1 MTDRYATVPAQARDF
16 QGQRAGIVTRV
27 AASVVDFLVVIFAI
41 CLIYGGI
48 ILATFIIRPSSFH
61 WPRNL
66 SWSVP
71 VVYIVLVT
79 AYLAFS
85 WAGTGRT
92 YGGAL
97 LGVRVVNHKGATMR
111 LPGAILRAV
120 LCVVFPIGLLWVA
133 ISSAN
138 RSVQDLIFRTS
149 VIYDWSARAEPESSG
164 QKTLALP
171 GT

>member
-1 MTDRYATVPAQARDF
+1 MTDRYATVPAQARGF

-27 AASVVDFLVVIFAI
+27 AASVVDFLLVILAI

-48 ILATFIIRPSSFH
+48 ALATFIVRPSSFH
-61 WPRNL
+61 WPKNI

-71 VVYIVLVT
+71 VVYFVLLT
-79 AYLAFS
+79 AYLSFS

-92 YGGAL
+92 YGAAL
-97 LGVRVVNHKGATMR
+97 LGVRVVNYKGVTMR

-133 ISSAN
+133 VSSAN
-138 RSVQDLIFRTS
+138 RSVADLVFRTS
-149 VIYDWSARAEPESSG
+149 VIYDWSPRTDVEPAS
-164 QKTLALP
+164 QKTPALP
-171 GT
+171 GL